1 MTMLDPL
8 GNKGETP
15 HWMDEITVPED
26 TYAFAP
32 EFDSVMQEQVNRIV
46 AFLHSMAKTDSR

>member
-1 MTMLDPL
+1 MLDPL